1 MSLRQQ
7 VYERKR
13 SDILKQYRDG
23 KIKSIEALAMLKKIS
38 EEARYIRP
46 EPKPTE
52 LNFKKEGND
61 IG

>member
-13 SDILKQYRDG
+13 SDILKQYREG
-23 KIKSIEALAMLKKIS
+23 KIKSMEALAMLKRIS
-38 EEARYIRP
+38 EEARYIKP

-52 LNFKKEGND
+52 LNFKERDK
-61 IG
+61 I